1 IAASCAAVADRPA
14 GRIGDLGERRIAASA
29 DHLRVMKFVAADACA
44 GFSERAIGSEHRLAV
59 PQVQTALVEGCREAK
74 QVCHR
79 MAFPLRISD
88 RSAQDHVASARAVHG
103 PCLGETA
110 QTVFKSEG
118 SGYSACMKFRI

>member
-14 GRIGDLGERRIAASA
+14 GRIGDLGERSIVTGAK
-29 DHLRVMKFVAADACA
+29 HLRVVEFVAADARA
-44 GFSERAIGSEHRLAV
+44 GFSERAVGSEHRLAV
-59 PQVQTALVEGCREAK
+59 PQVQSALVEGCREAK
-74 QVCHR
+74 QVRHR
-79 MAFPLRISD
+79 MAFSLRISE
-88 RSAQDHVASARAVHG
+88 RSAQHHVASALAVHG